1 MSAVAA
7 VNTGLSRDPPQAGPV
22 GSRINGMPLLI
33 PAPEDDSDDNDD
45 VNFDDAKITG
55 VTVRAERPTQST
67 HLSNTHRVSRIPASA
82 PVPNHIYTE
91 VTGKHIPIV
100 ELKMPTRMKRMR

>member
-1 MSAVAA
+1 
-7 VNTGLSRDPPQAGPV
+7 
-22 GSRINGMPLLI
+22 MPLLI

-67 HLSNTHRVSRIPASA
+67 HLSNMPRVSRIPA
-82 PVPNHIYTE
+82 PTPIPTRTYTE
-91 VTGKHIPIV
+91 ATGRPIPIV
-100 ELKMPTRMKRMR
+100 KLKMSTRMKLMR